1 VSSSIARLRRS
12 RYGVVGENVAA
23 RLGALGSIF
32 VATLLLARN
41 DGASA
46 VGVYALLHVLPGLV
60 GTVVSCGLPGAVA
73 YFHAGASRDDRRLPA
88 TIVALCAAGA
98 VGGAVLWLAAAPL
111 IREPLF
117 PELGLGLVLV
127 VAGLVVTR
135 LVVTTAKSCS
145 QGTEDLWGS
154 NRVIF
159 TEEFMFLPAYGVVT
173 AAGGTSFAAVV
184 LGLLLADVATATLSW
199 SRLVRRG
206 FFADAARPSRALA
219 RRVAGY
225 GIRAQ
230 LGTVISQLNL
240 RLDFILLTVIAGP
253 AVVGVYAVASK
264 FAELVKIVGMSLSY
278 VLYPRFAREAGAK
291 ALATVKRLLPQAGLA
306 TAVCVVPLFALA
318 PVVIPVVYGRSFHG
332 AIVPAQIILVGLVF
346 EGVGGVLTGYLYG
359 IGRAGRNSWAMA
371 VGLTVTLILDL
382 SLIPPY
388 GSTGAAIA
396 SALAYSTTTA
406 ALVALS
412 WGDLTGGDRA
422 VVQAQSA
429 SGAKA

>member
-1 VSSSIARLRRS
+1 VSSRIVRLRRS
-12 RYGVVGENVAA
+12 RYGVVGENVTA

-60 GTVVSCGLPGAVA
+60 GTVMSCGLPGAVA
-73 YFHAGASRDDRRLPA
+73 YFHAGASREDRRLPS
-88 TIVALCAAGA
+88 TIVALCAAGGI
-98 VGGAVLWLAAAPL
+98 GGALLWLAAAPL

-117 PELGLGLVLV
+117 PKLGVGLVML

-135 LVVTTAKSCS
+135 IVVTTAKSCS

-173 AAGGTSFAAVV
+173 VAGGTSFTAVV
-184 LGLLLADVATATLSW
+184 LGLLLADVATATLAW
-199 SRLVRRG
+199 SRLVRQG
-206 FFADAARPSRALA
+206 FFANVDRPSLELGRQ
-219 RRVAGY
+219 VAAY

-230 LGTVISQLNL
+230 LGTVVSQLNL

-278 VLYPRFAREAGAK
+278 VLYPRFAREAGAR
-291 ALATVKRLLPQAGLA
+291 ALATVKRLLPQAALA
-306 TAVCVVPLFALA
+306 TGACVVPLFALA
-318 PVVIPVVYGRSFHG
+318 PILIPAVYGSAFRG

-346 EGVGGVLTGYLYG
+346 EGVGGLLTGYLYG
-359 IGRAGRNSWAMA
+359 VGRAGRNSWAMA
-371 VGLTVTLILDL
+371 AGLAVTLILDL
-382 SLIPPY
+382 TLIPRY

-406 ALVALS
+406 ALVALT
-412 WGDLTGGDRA
+412 WRDLTGRERPI
-422 VVQAQSA
+422 VPAQGA
-429 SGAKA
+429 AKA

>member
-1 VSSSIARLRRS
+1 VPNRVARLRQS

-73 YFHAGASRDDRRLPA
+73 YFHAGASRDDRRLPS
-88 TIVALCAAGA
+88 TVLALC
-98 VGGAVLWLAAAPL
+98 VGGGLGGALLWIAAAPL
-111 IREPLF
+111 LREPLF
-117 PELGLGLVLV
+117 PRLGLGLVIV
-127 VAGLVVTR
+127 VAGLVVSR
-135 LVVTTAKSCS
+135 LVVTTAKACS
-145 QGTEDLWGS
+145 QGMQDLPGS

-159 TEEFMFLPAYGVVT
+159 TEEFMFLPAYGVVS
-173 AAGGTSFAAVV
+173 AAGATSFAAVV
-184 LGLLLADVATATLSW
+184 LGLLLADGATATLAW

-206 FFADAARPSRALA
+206 FFAGAKRPSAELA

-225 GIRAQ
+225 GMRAQ

-278 VLYPRFAREAGAK
+278 VLYPRFAQDTGAR
-291 ALATVKRLLPQAGLA
+291 ATATVKRLLPQAALV
-306 TAVCVVPLFALA
+306 TAACVVPLFALA
-318 PVVIPVVYGRSFHG
+318 PIVIPAVYGSSFHG
-332 AIVPAQIILVGLVF
+332 AIIPAQIILVGLVF

-359 IGRAGRNSWAMA
+359 VGRAGRNSWAMA
-371 VGLTVTLILDL
+371 AGLLVTLILDL

-406 ALVALS
+406 ALVAVS
-412 WGDLTGGDRA
+412 WRDLRRGRGSMVPARET
-422 VVQAQSA
+422 

>member
-1 VSSSIARLRRS
+1 MSSRIVRLRRS
-12 RYGVVGENVAA
+12 RYGVVGENVTA

-60 GTVVSCGLPGAVA
+60 GTVMSCGLPGAVA
-73 YFHAGASRDDRRLPA
+73 YFHAGASREDRRLPS
-88 TIVALCAAGA
+88 TIVALCAAGGI
-98 VGGAVLWLAAAPL
+98 GGALLWLAAAPL

-117 PELGLGLVLV
+117 PKLGVGLVML

-135 LVVTTAKSCS
+135 IVVTTAKSCS

-173 AAGGTSFAAVV
+173 VAGGTSFTAVV
-184 LGLLLADVATATLSW
+184 LGLLLADVATATLAW
-199 SRLVRRG
+199 SRLVRQG
-206 FFADAARPSRALA
+206 FFANVDRPSLELGRQ
-219 RRVAGY
+219 VAAY

-230 LGTVISQLNL
+230 LGTVVSQLNL

-278 VLYPRFAREAGAK
+278 VLYPRFAREAGAR
-291 ALATVKRLLPQAGLA
+291 ALATVKRLLPQAALA
-306 TAVCVVPLFALA
+306 TGACVVPLFALA
-318 PVVIPVVYGRSFHG
+318 PILIPAVYGSAFRG

-346 EGVGGVLTGYLYG
+346 EGVGGLLTGYLYG
-359 IGRAGRNSWAMA
+359 VGRAGRNSWAMA
-371 VGLTVTLILDL
+371 AGLAVTLILDL
-382 SLIPPY
+382 TLIPRY

-406 ALVALS
+406 ALVALT
-412 WGDLTGGDRA
+412 WRDLTGRERPI
-422 VVQAQSA
+422 VPAQGA
-429 SGAKA
+429 AKA